1 MRAKKF
7 TLVLLL
13 LLSFPVAES
22 CSRKSSDKRIAK
34 DIQQQV
40 AADPETKHSPV
51 QVTVQS
57 GRVKLAGEV
66 DTPLAQQEVED
77 IAQKEP
83 GVKAVDD
90 ETVVEPVSAP
100 SAPLAAQP
108 PPPQPAPLQPA
119 LPPVQPR
126 APQPPASQPPA
137 TLAADT
143 AEPFPSPPKA
153 LAMVAPAGTTL
164 LIRTGTSLS
173 SGTSQTGQVFVG
185 SLARPVRIH
194 GTTVFPS
201 GSRVTGTVVDA
212 QKRGKIKGEAVLNL
226 ALTSITAD
234 GRTYPI
240 RTGVLENTAKG
251 KGKRTATTTGGG
263 AAGGGLIGGIAG
275 GGKGVGIGALVGAG
289 AGLVGGAMSGNQ
301 QIELPSESALS
312 FRLASPV
319 TVSPRQ

>member
-1 MRAKKF
+1 MRAGKF

-13 LLSFPVAES
+13 LLLFGVTGN
-22 CSRKSSDKRIAK
+22 CGRKSSDKKITK

-40 AADPETKHSPV
+40 AADPETKHSQV

-57 GRVKLAGEV
+57 GRVTLAGEV

-77 IAQKEP
+77 IARKEP

-90 ETVVEPVSAP
+90 ETTVEPVPLP

-108 PPPQPAPLQPA
+108 PAAAPAPPQPALSPA
-119 LPPVQPR
+119 QPR
-126 APQPPASQPPA
+126 ASESLPSQPPA

-143 AEPFPSPPKA
+143 DQPDPPKA
-153 LAMVAPAGTTL
+153 PAIVAPAGTTL

-173 SGTSQTGQVFVG
+173 SGTSQTGQMFVG
-185 SLARPVRIH
+185 SLARPVRIR

-212 QKRGKIKGEAVLNL
+212 QKRGKIKGAAVLNL
-226 ALTSITAD
+226 TLTSITAH
-234 GRTYPI
+234 GRTYSI

-251 KGKRTATTTGGG
+251 KGKRTAATTGGG

-275 GGKGVGIGALVGAG
+275 GGKGFGIGALVGAG
-289 AGLVGGAMSGNQ
+289 AGLVGGAVSGNQ

-319 TVSPRQ
+319 TISPRQ

>member
-1 MRAKKF
+1 MRAEKF
-7 TLVLLL
+7 TLVLWLL
-13 LLSFPVAES
+13 LLSGVTES
-22 CSRKSSDKRIAK
+22 CSRKSTDRRIAK

-57 GRVKLAGEV
+57 GRVRLVGEV

-90 ETVVEPVSAP
+90 ETIVEPVSAP

-119 LPPVQPR
+119 LPAAQ
-126 APQPPASQPPA
+126 PQPPASQPPA

-143 AEPFPSPPKA
+143 AEPLPRPPKA
-153 LAMVAPAGTTL
+153 LAIVAPAGTTL

-185 SLARPVRIH
+185 SLARPVRIR

-226 ALTSITAD
+226 TLTSITAH
-234 GRTYPI
+234 GRTYSI

-251 KGKRTATTTGGG
+251 KGKRTAATTGGG

-275 GGKGVGIGALVGAG
+275 GGKGVGIGALLGAG
-289 AGLVGGAMSGNQ
+289 AGLVGGAVSGNQ

-319 TVSPRQ
+319 TITPRQ